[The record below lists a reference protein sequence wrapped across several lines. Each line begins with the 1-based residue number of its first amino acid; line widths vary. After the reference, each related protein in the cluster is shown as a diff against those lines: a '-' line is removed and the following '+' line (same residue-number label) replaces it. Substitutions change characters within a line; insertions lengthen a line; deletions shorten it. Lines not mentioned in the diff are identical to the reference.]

1 MAKAELLLPPR
12 TVRPGCTALLLAAIG
27 LLGTLGPD
35 PCRSRRRQRRGI
47 AAGSVDDLRVVPAWC
62 DCSSWV
68 QQCKQHQHTRS
79 YKTPWHLCSQQH
91 CLFELLRTP
100 LVIDL
105 RANINKFILHCT
117 PLNDTV
123 PFCR

>member
-12 TVRPGCTALLLAAIG
+12 TARPGCTALLLAAIG

-47 AAGSVDDLRVVPAWC
+47 AAGSADDLRVVPAWYKC
-62 DCSSWV
+62 CWMPQLATPTVS
-68 QQCKQHQHTRS
+68 H
-79 YKTPWHLCSQQH
+79 KTPTSFHFKQQQ
-91 CLFELLRTP
+91 LFDSLRTS
-100 LVIDL
+100 LAMDL